1 MPLKGIKVLEF
12 AGLAPAPFCGKIL
25 ADFGA
30 KVTVIDR
37 APENPLNIFN
47 RGKRV
52 LAVNLKKSKGQELV
66 RKLAK
71 IHDVV
76 LEPFRPGIMEKMN
89 LGPEVLCKDNPRL
102 IYARL
107 TGFGQQGRL
116 APRAGHDI
124 NYIAISGVLSMLG
137 RKNEKPLPPINL
149 LADFAG
155 GGLTCALG
163 ICLALLERHHSG
175 RGQVI
180 DSAMVDG
187 ATYVASWL
195 FMGRNVATLWQ
206 GERGTNVLDGGYYF
220 YDTYETKDG
229 KYMSVG
235 AIEPQFFD
243 EFKKTL
249 GLPQLPQ
256 FPSDDA
262 EKEAGKTLIT
272 NSFLQK
278 TQAEWSTIFEDRDAC
293 IYPILE
299 WADVMK
305 HDHNKSRKAF
315 ELLDDDNGSV
325 LAPQPAPRLS
335 RTPGLLSKGPS
346 NSPEAFEEVVDMI
359 REVNVDS
366 NEFKQLIDEQIVI
379 LPSQAKL

>member
-37 APENPLNIFN
+37 VPDNSLNCLN
-47 RGKRV
+47 GGKRV
-52 LAVNLKKSKGQELV
+52 LAINLKRPEGQNLV
-66 RKLAK
+66 RKLAGT
-71 IHDVV
+71 HDVI

-89 LGPEVLCKDNPRL
+89 LGPDVLCKDNPRL

-107 TGFGQQGRL
+107 TGFGQEGRL

-124 NYIAISGVLSMLG
+124 NYAAISGVLSMLG

-155 GGLTCALG
+155 GGLMCAFG
-163 ICLALLERHHSG
+163 ICLALLERHRSG
-175 RGQVI
+175 RGQIV

-187 ATYVASWL
+187 AAYVASWL
-195 FMGRNVATLWQ
+195 FMGRKMATLWQ
-206 GERGTNVLDGGYYF
+206 GERGTNLLDGGYYF

-235 AIEPQFFD
+235 ALEPQFFE
-243 EFKKTL
+243 EFKNKL
-249 GLPQLPQ
+249 GLPQLSQ
-256 FPSDDA
+256 FVSEDS
-262 EKEAGKTLIT
+262 EKEAAKALVTKT
-272 NSFLQK
+272 FLQK
-278 TQAEWSTIFEDRDAC
+278 TQDEWTAIFEDIDAC
-293 IYPILE
+293 VYPVLDWSE
-299 WADVMK
+299 VMQ
-305 HDHNKSRKAF
+305 HDHNKCRKAF
-315 ELLDDDNGSV
+315 APFDEDNS

-335 RTPGLLSKGPS
+335 RTPGVLSKDSS
-346 NSPEAFEEVVDMI
+346 NSPEAFEEAIKMV
-359 REVNVDS
+359 RELNLSNDELKSLVN
-366 NEFKQLIDEQIVI
+366 EKILI
-379 LPSQAKL
+379 LPAHAKL